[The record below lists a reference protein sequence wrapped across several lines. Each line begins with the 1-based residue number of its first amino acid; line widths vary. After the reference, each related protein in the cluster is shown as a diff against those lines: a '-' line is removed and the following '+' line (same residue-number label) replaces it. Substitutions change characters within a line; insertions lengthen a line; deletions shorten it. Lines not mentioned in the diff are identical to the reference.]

1 MATLFSKLI
10 SGELPAYVLHEDQ
23 NYFSFLDINP
33 MAKGHAL
40 VIPKREEDYFFDLSD
55 EELSGIL
62 PFARKVAVAI
72 EKVVDCKRVGI
83 SVVGLEVPHAHLHL
97 IPLNS
102 VGDMS
107 FGKEPLSM
115 SNDELASLSE
125 KIRSNITS

>member
-10 SGELPAYVLHEDQ
+10 SGELPAHVLHEDQ

-97 IPLNS
+97 ITLN
-102 VGDMS
+102 
-107 FGKEPLSM
+107 
-115 SNDELASLSE
+115 
-125 KIRSNITS
+125 

>member
-10 SGELPAYVLHEDQ
+10 SGELPAHVLHEDQ